1 MENLIMRNKKSYL
14 IFKPNSY
21 RNNAMPSYKLMYVY
35 TCTIFEQV
43 GQLFSS
49 FCILMHVLKIRVIS
63 NVRRCPSWVQ
73 SGTSHIK

>member
-1 MENLIMRNKKSYL
+1 MRNKKPHL

-21 RNNAMPSYKLMYVY
+21 RNNAMPIYKLMYVY
-35 TCTIFEQV
+35 TRTIFEQV

-63 NVRRCPSWVQ
+63 NARRCPGSVQ